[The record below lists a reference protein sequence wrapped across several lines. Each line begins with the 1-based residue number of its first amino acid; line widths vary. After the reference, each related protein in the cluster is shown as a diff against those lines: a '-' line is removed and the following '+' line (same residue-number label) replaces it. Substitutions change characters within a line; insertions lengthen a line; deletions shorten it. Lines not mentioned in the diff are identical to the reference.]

1 MFSLKCNVDGVA
13 RSKPDLEGIGSVL
26 WNSNGKL
33 LFMFSKQVGVK
44 DSSEVEVLTI
54 LEALC
59 MSLGNFLEVLI
70 LESDYFLNS
79 MF

>member
-1 MFSLKCNVDGVA
+1 
-13 RSKPDLEGIGSVL
+13 
-26 WNSNGKL
+26 
-33 LFMFSKQVGVK
+33 MFSKQVGVK

-59 MSLGNFLEVLI
+59 MSLGNFLEELI

-79 MF
+79 ML

>member
-79 MF
+79 ML